1 MSNTQ
6 ETPHIDDAD
15 LLAYLDGNAKEE
27 VVERIESS
35 DLYRARLNELKEQ
48 EQRLRA
54 LLYRGTCP
62 EAHELGKFE
71 MKMLNAERAALVAQ
85 HVDTCP
91 RCAMELVSLRD
102 FFRDVAPDLEYSLVE
117 RVRVLIA
124 RLVSDLDRLGGDRQP
139 APLLVGVRGEGDG
152 PLIYEVEDVQVSME
166 VQEDAGSAGRKSVLG
181 LVTGAEAKGWQA
193 TLWQESGPL
202 AELVQ
207 TQEID
212 ELGNFVFEG
221 LLPGSY
227 SLTLRGGDVEVVIQ
241 ELAVK

>member
-1 MSNTQ
+1 MSDTQ
-6 ETPHIDDAD
+6 ETPHINDAD
-15 LLAYLDGNAKEE
+15 LLAYLDGKAKEE
-27 VVERIESS
+27 VVERIEGS
-35 DLYRARLNELKEQ
+35 DLYREQLNELKEQ

-62 EAHELGKFE
+62 EAHELGQFE

-91 RCAMELVSLRD
+91 RCAMELAVLGD
-102 FFRDVAPDLEYSLVE
+102 FFKDVAPDLEYSLAE

-124 RLVSDLDRLGGDRQP
+124 RLASDLGRLGGDRQP
-139 APLLVGVRGEGDG
+139 APLLAGVRGEGAG
-152 PLIYEVEDVQVSME
+152 PLIYEAEEVQVSME
-166 VQEDAGSAGRKSVLG
+166 VQDDAGRAGRKSILG
-181 LVTGAEAKGWQA
+181 LVTGAEARGWQA
-193 TLWQESGPL
+193 MLWQESGPL

-221 LLPGSY
+221 LRPGNY
-227 SLTLRGGDVEVVIQ
+227 SLTLRGEDVEVVIQ